1 MTTTHTMTTT
11 LDILSTRKVTSIYRD
26 ELRFAINKDFFL
38 AFNTFNPPYEKL
50 AKGYRLFL
58 NDGGRVEVSDN
69 FRVEV
74 YEANDF
80 KKGF

>member
-1 MTTTHTMTTT
+1 MITT
-11 LDILSTRKVTSIYRD
+11 LDILSTRKVNNIYK
-26 ELRFAINKDFFL
+26 EEIRFAINKDFFS
-38 AFNTFNPPYEKL
+38 AFNTFNPPHQKL

-58 NDGGRVEVSDN
+58 NDGARVDVPDN

-74 YEANDF
+74 YEATDF